1 MKGQRTKADS
11 LEAFRVPE
19 RSEPASGRHPAPDQT
34 PRCLHEKHSRPCVF
48 RALGSLSDAVVRRSE
63 ANVPGELRSE
73 GGRHLMRVCS
83 APRRER
89 FGGPIRGI
97 LFRTEV
103 K

>member
-48 RALGSLSDAVVRRSE
+48 RALGSWSDAVVRWSE
-63 ANVPGELRSE
+63 ANVPGEPRSE
-73 GGRHLMRVCS
+73 GGGTSCGFFLNRGEKGL
-83 APRRER
+83 
-89 FGGPIRGI
+89 GG
-97 LFRTEV
+97 TD
-103 K
+103 